1 MTCFLFDKEFLV
13 AEMIKKLQKSTW
25 WVQQLQNRCAGC
37 NNKVNALAWCNN
49 VALVAIDA
57 KYIVVNATTRYD
69 EITNQGTTRHQSR
82 KGTTNIRNK
91 GG

>member
-25 WVQQLQNRCAGC
+25 WVQQLHNCCVSC
-37 NNKVNALAWCNN
+37 NNEVNMLAWCNI
-49 VALVAIDA
+49 VALVAIGA
-57 KYIVVNATTRYD
+57 KYIVINATTRYD
-69 EITNQGTTRHQSR
+69 EITNQGTTRRQSR
-82 KGTTNIRNK
+82 KGKTNIRNK